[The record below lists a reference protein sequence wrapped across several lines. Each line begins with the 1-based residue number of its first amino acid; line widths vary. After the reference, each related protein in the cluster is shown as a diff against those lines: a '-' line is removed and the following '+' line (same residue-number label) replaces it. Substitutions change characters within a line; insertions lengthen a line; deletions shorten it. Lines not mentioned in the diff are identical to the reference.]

1 MEQDYDAQTIE
12 NKWQSRWNESRI
24 FEPEPDEREKYF
36 ITIPYPYLNGNLHA
50 GHTRTFTIGDVI
62 ARHRRMLGY
71 NVLYPM
77 GFHVT
82 GTPIVGLAELIA
94 NNDEQTMDVY
104 SRLHRIPDDILVT
117 LTTPEKI
124 VEYFSVEA
132 EKAMRSIGYSIDWRR
147 KFTTTDDTYKRFIE
161 WQFNL
166 LHDKGLIVKGAHPVK
181 WCPNDNNPVEDH
193 DILHGEEATIVDFT
207 LIKFQYDGMILP
219 CATLRPETIFGVT
232 NLWVNPDVEHAK
244 IKVIKDG
251 HEEMWVVSQE
261 AYYKL
266 TFTDRTI
273 EFIENVP
280 GKDLVGI
287 KVRNPLSGK
296 EIITLPASFVKPG
309 NGSGIV
315 MSVPAHAPYDYL
327 ALKDLYD
334 KDLSEYGITENLREI
349 ELVSLI
355 NVKEFGEYPA
365 VEAVEQFGVKD
376 QNDPK
381 AEEATKIVYRREFHG
396 GVLKENTG
404 KYAGVAVSKI
414 KDILTRDLLEEGIG
428 ELFYEFS
435 EPVVCRCG
443 TKCVVNM
450 VKGQWFLNYSNPE
463 WKDKVYKCIEGMDII
478 PEEIR
483 VEFNNKVDWLK
494 DKACARKKGLGTR
507 LPFDTNWLIES
518 LGDSTIYMSYYITNK
533 FFAHEEIDVDQ
544 LKPSLFDYVLLGKGS
559 VQQTAIDTGL
569 SEKLIANIKSD
580 FDYWYPVDLRS
591 SGKDLVPNHLLFFLF
606 HHVAIFEEDKW
617 PRALAVNGFVSL
629 EGQKMSKSKGPIL
642 TLREAVDTYGADV
655 SRMYIL
661 SSAEQT
667 QDADW
672 KNIGV
677 ESARK
682 QVERFY
688 KLAKEIID
696 SGATSGIDAELKLI
710 DRWMLSRLQQSI
722 RETNNEM
729 TSIRTRS
736 ALQNAFFL
744 LYNDVK
750 WYQRRGGSAVI
761 YDVLDTWV
769 RLMAPFTPHICEEIW
784 TEMGHGE
791 GDFVS
796 NAAYP
801 IFSPTF
807 VNNDAELAEELMC
820 STLSDIEEIIKVTK
834 ITPKMVA
841 LYTAPDWKIKA
852 FKMALEMKRDE
863 ELNPGKLIKT
873 LMADPDNRK
882 HGKAIPKYVQK
893 LIPDISS
900 MKTERFEMLLG
911 MTLDEMSILEEN
923 IGCLTNEI
931 GCPIQVYSS
940 DEPEYDPEN
949 KARFAAP
956 LRPAIYLE

>member
-1 MEQDYDAQTIE
+1 MEQDYDPHGIE

-24 FEPEPDEREKYF
+24 FEPEPDEREKFF

-62 ARHRRMLGY
+62 ARHKRMLGY

-82 GTPIVGLAELIA
+82 GTPIVGLAEQIA
-94 NNDEQTMDVY
+94 NKDPQTMDVY
-104 SRLHRIPDDILVT
+104 SRLHGIPEEILKT
-117 LTTPEKI
+117 LIKPESI
-124 VEYFSVEA
+124 VDYFSVEA
-132 EKAMRSIGYSIDWRR
+132 EKAMRAIGYSIDWRR
-147 KFTTTDDTYKRFIE
+147 KFTTTDPTYKKFIE

-166 LHDKGLIVKGAHPVK
+166 LHEKGMIVKGAHPVK

-207 LIKFQYDGMILP
+207 LVKFTYDGMVLP

-232 NLWVNPDVEHAK
+232 NLWINPEIEHAK
-244 IKVIKDG
+244 IKVSKDG
-251 HEEMWVVSQE
+251 REEIWIVSPE
-261 AYYKL
+261 AHRKL
-266 TFTDRTI
+266 TFTDRTV

-280 GKDLVGI
+280 GKELVGI
-287 KVRNPLSGK
+287 KVKNPLSGN
-296 EIITLPASFVKPG
+296 EVITLPASFVKPG

-334 KDLSEYGITENLREI
+334 KDLSEYGITEDLKEI
-349 ELVSLI
+349 KLISLI
-355 NVKEFGEYPA
+355 QAKEFGEYPA
-365 VEAVEQFGVKD
+365 VEAVEQLGVKD

-381 AEEATKIVYRREFHG
+381 AEEATKMVYRREFHG

-414 KDILTRDLLEEGIG
+414 KDILTRDLLDEGIG
-428 ELFYEFS
+428 EVFYEFS

-450 VKGQWFLNYSNPE
+450 VKGQWFLNYSDPQ
-463 WKDKVYKCIEGMDII
+463 WKEKVYKCIEKMDII

-533 FFAHEEIDVDQ
+533 FFAQGVEVEQ

-559 VQQTAIDTGL
+559 VQQVAKDTGL
-569 SEKLIANIKSD
+569 SVKLIANIKSD

-617 PRALAVNGFVSL
+617 PRSLAVNGFVSL

-642 TLREAVDTYGADV
+642 TLMEAVGNYGADI

-672 KNIGV
+672 RNIGV
-677 ESARK
+677 ESAKK

-688 KLAKEIID
+688 KLAMEIID
-696 SGATSGIDAELKLI
+696 SGATSGIEGELKLI
-710 DRWMLSRLQQSI
+710 DRWMLSRLQQCV
-722 RETNNEM
+722 RETNNDM

-750 WYQRRGGSAVI
+750 WYQRRGGSALL

-784 TEMGHGE
+784 SAMGHGE

-796 NAAYP
+796 QAAYP
-801 IFSPTF
+801 IFCPRL
-807 VNNDAELAEELMC
+807 VDNDAELAEELMC

-841 LYTAPDWKIKA
+841 LYTAPEWKIKA
-852 FKMALEMKRDE
+852 FKMALEMKNKE
-863 ELNPGKLIKT
+863 ELNPGVLIKT
-873 LMADPDNRK
+873 LMADPENRK
-882 HGKAIPKYVQK
+882 YGKDIPKYVQK
-893 LIPDISS
+893 LVPDMCS

-911 MTLDEMSILEEN
+911 MSLDEMTILKEN
-923 IGCLTNEI
+923 VGCLANEI
-931 GCPIQVYSS
+931 GCTIQVYSA
-940 DEPEYDPEN
+940 DEPEYDPES
-949 KARFAAP
+949 KSRFAAP

>member
-1 MEQDYDAQTIE
+1 MEQDYDPRRIE
-12 NKWQSRWNESRI
+12 DKWQSRWNESRI
-24 FEPEPDEREKYF
+24 FEPEPDEREKFF

-62 ARHRRMLGY
+62 ARHKRMLGY

-94 NNDEQTMDVY
+94 NQDPQTMDVY
-104 SRLHRIPDDILVT
+104 SRLHRIPEDILVT
-117 LTTPEKI
+117 LTTPERI

-147 KFTTTDDTYKRFIE
+147 KFTTTDPTYKKFIE

-166 LHDKGLIVKGAHPVK
+166 LHKKGHIVKGAHPVK

-193 DILHGEEATIVDFT
+193 DILHGEEATIVDYTLVKFT
-207 LIKFQYDGMILP
+207 YEGMVLP

-232 NLWVNPDVEHAK
+232 NLWINPDAEHAK
-244 IKVIKDG
+244 IKVSKDG
-251 HEEMWVVSQE
+251 HEEIWVVSQE
-261 AYYKL
+261 AYHKL
-266 TFTDRTI
+266 TFTDREV

-280 GKDLVGI
+280 GKELVGI
-287 KVRNPLSGK
+287 KVKNPLSGN
-296 EIITLPASFVKPG
+296 EVITLPASFVKPG

-334 KDLSEYGITENLREI
+334 KDLSEYGITEDLTNIKLI
-349 ELVSLI
+349 SLI
-355 NVKEFGEYPA
+355 QAKEFGEYPA
-365 VEAVEQFGVKD
+365 VEAVEQLGVKD

-381 AEEATKIVYRREFHG
+381 AEEATKVVYRREFHG

-414 KDILTRDLLEEGIG
+414 KDILTRDLLDEGIG
-428 ELFYEFS
+428 EVFYEFS

-443 TKCVVNM
+443 TTCVVNM
-450 VKGQWFLNYSNPE
+450 VKGQWFLNYSDPE
-463 WKDKVYKCIEGMDII
+463 WKAKVYKCIEKMDII

-533 FFAHEEIDVDQ
+533 FFAQGVNVSQ
-544 LKPSLFDYVLLGKGS
+544 LKPSLFDYVLLGKGT
-559 VQQTAIDTGL
+559 VQQVAKDTGL
-569 SEKLIANIKSD
+569 SVKLIANIRSD

-606 HHVAIFEEDKW
+606 HHVSIFDEDKW
-617 PRALAVNGFVSL
+617 PRSLAVNGFVSL

-642 TLREAVDTYGADV
+642 TLREAVDTYGADI

-672 KNIGV
+672 RNIGV
-677 ESARK
+677 ESAKK

-696 SGATSGIDAELKLI
+696 SGAESGIDSELKLI
-710 DRWMLSRLQQSI
+710 DRWMLSRLQQCV
-722 RETNNEM
+722 RETNNDM
-729 TSIRTRS
+729 TSIRTRG

-750 WYQRRGGSAVI
+750 WYQRRGGTAVL
-761 YDVLDTWV
+761 YDVLDVWV
-769 RLMAPFTPHICEEIW
+769 RLMAPFTPHICEELW
-784 TEMGHGE
+784 NEMGHGE

-796 NAAYP
+796 QAAYP
-801 IFSPTF
+801 IFSPNF
-807 VNNDAELAEELMC
+807 IDNDAELAEELMC
-820 STLSDIEEIIKVTK
+820 NTLSDIEEIIKVTK
-834 ITPKMVA
+834 MEPKMVA
-841 LYTAPDWKIKA
+841 LYTAPEWKIKT
-852 FKMALEMKRDE
+852 FKMALEMKNDE
-863 ELNPGKLIKT
+863 DLNPGKLIKT
-873 LMADPDNRK
+873 LMSDPENRK
-882 HGKAIPKYVQK
+882 YGKEIPKYVQK
-893 LIPDISS
+893 LVPDMCSV
-900 MKTERFEMLLG
+900 KTERFEMLLG
-911 MTLDEMSILEEN
+911 MSLDEMTILKEN
-923 IGCLTNEI
+923 IGCLENEI
-931 GCPIQVYSS
+931 GCSIQVYSA
-940 DEPEYDPEN
+940 DEPEYDPES
-949 KARFAAP
+949 KSRFAAP

>member
-1 MEQDYDAQTIE
+1 MQEEYNAQKIE

-62 ARHRRMLGY
+62 ARHKRMLGY

-94 NNDEQTMDVY
+94 NKDPQTMDVY
-104 SRLHRIPDDILVT
+104 SRLHRIPDDILEN

-147 KFTTTDDTYKRFIE
+147 KFTTTDETYKKFIE

-166 LHDKGLIVKGAHPVK
+166 LHEKGMIVKGAHPVK
-181 WCPNDNNPVEDH
+181 WCPNDDNPVEDH

-207 LIKFQYDGMILP
+207 MMKFRYDGMVLP

-232 NLWVNPDVEHAK
+232 NLWVNPDIEHAK
-244 IKVIKDG
+244 LKVTKDER
-251 HEEMWVVSQE
+251 EEIWVVSQE
-261 AYYKL
+261 AYRKL

-280 GKDLVGI
+280 GKDLIGI
-287 KVRNPLSGK
+287 KVTNPLSGN
-296 EIITLPASFVKPG
+296 EVITLPASFVKAE

-334 KDLSEYGITENLREI
+334 KDLSEYGITENLRDI
-349 ELVSLI
+349 KLISLI
-355 NVKEFGEYPA
+355 QAKEFGEYPA

-376 QNDPK
+376 QKDPK
-381 AEEATKIVYRREFHG
+381 AEEATKMVYRREFHG

-414 KDILTRDLLEEGIG
+414 KDILTRDLIEQGIG
-428 ELFYEFS
+428 EVFYEFS

-443 TKCVVNM
+443 TPCVVNM
-450 VKGQWFLNYSNPE
+450 VKGQWFLNYSNPQ
-463 WKDKVYKCIEGMDII
+463 WKDKVYKCIKGMDII

-507 LPFDTNWLIES
+507 LPFDKNWLIES

-533 FFAHEEIDVDQ
+533 FFAQGIDVDQ
-544 LKPSLFDYVLLGKGS
+544 LTPALFDYVLLGKGS
-559 VQQTAIDTGL
+559 VQQAAIDTGL
-569 SEKLIANIKSD
+569 SETLIANIKSD

-606 HHVAIFEEDKW
+606 HHVAIFDEDKW

-672 KNIGV
+672 RDDGV
-677 ESARK
+677 KSSRK

-688 KLAKEIID
+688 KLANEIID
-696 SGATSGIDAELKLI
+696 SGATSGIEGDLKLI
-710 DRWMLSRLQQSI
+710 DRWMLSRLQQCV
-722 RETNNEM
+722 RETNNDM

-750 WYQRRGGSAVI
+750 WYQRRGGTALL
-761 YDVLDTWV
+761 YDVLDVWV

-784 TEMGHGE
+784 TNMGHGD

-796 NAAYP
+796 QVAYP
-801 IFSPTF
+801 IFCPRF
-807 VNNDAELAEELMC
+807 IDNDAELAEELMC

-834 ITPKMVA
+834 IKPKMIA
-841 LYTAPDWKIKA
+841 LYTAPEWKVKT
-852 FKMALEMKRDE
+852 FKMALEMKNND

-873 LMADPDNRK
+873 LMSDPENRR
-882 HGKAIPKYVQK
+882 HGKEIPKYVQK
-893 LIPDISS
+893 LVPDISS

-911 MTLDEMSILEEN
+911 MRLDEMTVLQEN
-923 IGCLTNEI
+923 TGCISNEI
-931 GCPIQVYSS
+931 GCTIQVYTA

-949 KARFAAP
+949 KSRFAAP

>member
-1 MEQDYDAQTIE
+1 MEQDYDPQRIE
-12 NKWQSRWNESRI
+12 DKWQSRWNESRI
-24 FEPEPDEREKYF
+24 FEPEPDEREKFF

-62 ARHRRMLGY
+62 ARHKRMLGY

-94 NNDEQTMDVY
+94 NQDPQTMDVY
-104 SRLHRIPDDILVT
+104 SRLHRIPEDILVT
-117 LTTPEKI
+117 LTTPERI

-147 KFTTTDDTYKRFIE
+147 KFTTTDPTYKKFIE

-166 LHDKGLIVKGAHPVK
+166 LHEKGHIVKGAHPVK

-207 LIKFQYDGMILP
+207 LVKFTYDGMVLP

-232 NLWVNPDVEHAK
+232 NLWINPDVEHAK
-244 IKVIKDG
+244 IKVSKDG
-251 HEEMWVVSQE
+251 CEEIWIVSKE
-261 AYYKL
+261 AYHKL

-280 GKDLVGI
+280 GKELVGI
-287 KVRNPLSGK
+287 KVRNPLSGN
-296 EIITLPASFVKPG
+296 EVITLPASFVKPG

-334 KDLSEYGITENLREI
+334 KDLSEYGIKENLRDI
-349 ELVSLI
+349 KLISLI
-355 NVKEFGEYPA
+355 QAREFGEYPA
-365 VEAVEQFGVKD
+365 VEAVEQLEVKD

-381 AEEATKIVYRREFHG
+381 AEEATKMVYRREFHG

-414 KDILTRDLLEEGIG
+414 KDILTRDLLDEGIG
-428 ELFYEFS
+428 EVFYEFS

-450 VKGQWFLNYSNPE
+450 VKGQWFLNYSDPE
-463 WKDKVYKCIEGMDII
+463 WKAKVYKCIENMDII

-494 DKACARKKGLGTR
+494 DKACARKKGLGTK

-533 FFAHEEIDVDQ
+533 FFAQGVDVEQ

-569 SEKLIANIKSD
+569 SEQFIANIKSD

-606 HHVAIFEEDKW
+606 HHVAIFDENKW
-617 PRALAVNGFVSL
+617 PRSLAVNGFVSL

-642 TLREAVDTYGADV
+642 TLREAVDTYGADI

-672 KNIGV
+672 RNVGV
-677 ESARK
+677 ESAKK

-696 SGATSGIDAELKLI
+696 SGAQSGIDGELKLI
-710 DRWMLSRLQQSI
+710 DRWMLSRLQQCV
-722 RETNNEM
+722 RETNNDM

-750 WYQRRGGSAVI
+750 WYQRRGGTALL
-761 YDVLDTWV
+761 YDVLDVWV
-769 RLMAPFTPHICEEIW
+769 RLMAPFTPHICEELW
-784 TEMGHGE
+784 TEIGHGD

-796 NAAYP
+796 QAPYP
-801 IFSPTF
+801 IFCPRF
-807 VNNDAELAEELMC
+807 IDNDAELAEELMC
-820 STLSDIEEIIKVTK
+820 NTLSDIEEIIKVTK
-834 ITPKMVA
+834 MEPKMVA
-841 LYTAPDWKIKA
+841 LYTAPEWKIKA
-852 FKMALEMKRDE
+852 FKMALEMKNDE
-863 ELNPGKLIKT
+863 DLNPGKLIKT
-873 LMADPDNRK
+873 LMSDPENRK
-882 HGKAIPKYVQK
+882 YGKEIPKYVQK
-893 LIPDISS
+893 LVPDMCS

-911 MTLDEMSILEEN
+911 MSLDEMTIIKEN
-923 IGCLTNEI
+923 IECLANEI
-931 GCPIQVYSS
+931 GCPIQVYNA

-949 KARFAAP
+949 KSRFAAP